1 MLTIPGKIPIKIY
14 PIFFLVVIGISL
26 INSNFQFFEAS
37 LWAVVIVF
45 SLLVH
50 EFGHALTA
58 VAFGQRATIELVG
71 FGGVT
76 RRHGHAPSAFQEFL
90 IVINGPL
97 AGFSLCALSYFLY
110 IFAGNQLPKL
120 LQELLLI
127 SFYANA
133 FWTVL
138 NLLPV
143 QPLDGGQLLRIT
155 LQGLFG
161 LKGLKL
167 ALFLSFFI
175 SFLLSIFFFVYH
187 QILIGSFFL
196 LFTFEGY
203 RTWKNS
209 LSMTSQDDNRAL
221 QQFLKSA
228 EKDFRKGQLGYA
240 QQKLVAVRKQ
250 AQSGVIYTTA
260 TLLLAQILHIQGHNC
275 EAYQLLLPFKDTLT
289 PDLQLLLHKL
299 AYGEKQWKT
308 TIDIGH
314 ALYQH
319 HPTYEVALTN
329 ALCHAQLGEAK
340 PAVGWL
346 QCAIKNGLLNIKE
359 VLKMEDFD
367 SIRQDPLFDSL
378 IHERQ

>member
-14 PIFFLVVIGISL
+14 PIFFIVVIGISL
-26 INSNFQFFEAS
+26 FNSQFQVFEAS
-37 LWAVVIVF
+37 LWAVVICI

-76 RRHGHAPSAFQEFL
+76 RRHGHAPTAFQEFL
-90 IVINGPL
+90 IVFNGPL
-97 AGFSLCALSYFLY
+97 AGFALCVLSYFLY
-110 IFAGNQLPKL
+110 VHWGNNLPVLFQDL
-120 LQELLLI
+120 LQI

-133 FWTVL
+133 FWTIL

-161 LKGLKL
+161 LKGLKT
-167 ALFLSFFI
+167 ALFLSFVI
-175 SFLLSIFFFVYH
+175 SFLLSILFFIYRQV
-187 QILIGSFFL
+187 LIGSFFL
-196 LFTFEGY
+196 LFTYEGY

-209 LSMTSQDDNRAL
+209 LPMTSQDDNRAL

-228 EKDFRKGQLGYA
+228 EKDFRKGQLGYS
-240 QQKLVAVRKQ
+240 QQKLIAIRKQ
-250 AQSGVIYTTA
+250 TESGVIYNSA
-260 TLLLAQILHIQGHNC
+260 TLLLAQILHTQGHNS
-275 EAYQLLLPFKDTLT
+275 EAYNLLLPVKDTLT
-289 PDLQLLLHKL
+289 PDLQLLLQQI
-299 AYGEKQWKT
+299 AYSEKQWKIA
-308 TIDIGH
+308 IDIGK

-319 HPTYEVALTN
+319 QPTYDVALTN
-329 ALCHAQLGEAK
+329 ALCHARLGEAK

-346 QCAIKNGLLNIKE
+346 QCAIKNGLPDLKGVLN
-359 VLKMEDFD
+359 MEDFNA
-367 SIRQDPLFDSL
+367 IRQDPLFGNL
-378 IHERQ
+378 QGNM